1 MKVVVV
7 VGFHT
12 GSGGGGVFG
21 RALRAEAAAG
31 LRERSW
37 MGRSG
42 ASAEGL
48 GDDPSDVDLSL
59 DDWLRW
65 MGLLDEHGELSEA
78 DEYGYESGHEPHAPL
93 PEECYRAC
101 LWEREELG
109 WANHRKG
116 E

>member
-21 RALRAEAAAG
+21 RALRA
-31 LRERSW
+31 
-37 MGRSG
+37 
-42 ASAEGL
+42 
-48 GDDPSDVDLSL
+48 
-59 DDWLRW
+59 
-65 MGLLDEHGELSEA
+65 EA